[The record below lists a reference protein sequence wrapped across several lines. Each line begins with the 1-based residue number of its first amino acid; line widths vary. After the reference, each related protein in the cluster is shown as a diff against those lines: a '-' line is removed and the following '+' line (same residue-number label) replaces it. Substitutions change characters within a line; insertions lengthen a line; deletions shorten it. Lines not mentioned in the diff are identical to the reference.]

1 MNGALIV
8 LLTLAVIAVALLGFW
23 VLTKVGFG
31 PTNDPSAAEEEDA
44 DAGSH

>member
-8 LLTLAVIAVALLGFW
+8 LMILVVIAVALLGLW

-31 PTNDPSAAEEEDA
+31 PTNDPAARDEEDA
-44 DAGSH
+44 SAASN

>member
-8 LLTLAVIAVALLGFW
+8 PMVLVVVAVGLLGFW

-31 PTNDPSAAEEEDA
+31 PADDASAQDDDGATPS
-44 DAGSH
+44 